1 MASGF
6 QNNNDQ
12 LTPNYYR
19 VVIDT
24 SGYST
29 TATDNNSGGVEAWDH
44 NYFATGHTTTNNSI
58 RRARGNLR
66 WQAII
71 DELSR
76 FNEPILLD
84 VTVLKAGPAAET
96 AADDTAVSVS
106 FTVGYNQEEYVL
118 GGWQNIVGAGTF
130 SDGATSLTT
139 TQYDQLSAANK
150 ATAIQ
155 NCVKEAVTR
164 GITRGGAA
172 GYVRRYRTVVVDA
185 GTGLYEQRDTNVTI
199 VQPDTPANVWA
210 DITSTIIDT
219 TTQINS

>member
-24 SGYST
+24 STYST
-29 TATDNNSGGVEAWDH
+29 TAADNNSGGVEAWDQ
-44 NYFATGHTTTNNSI
+44 NYFTTLNTTTNNSI

-66 WQAII
+66 WAAII
-71 DELSR
+71 EELSR
-76 FNEPILLD
+76 FNEPIILD

-118 GGWQNIVGAGTF
+118 GGWQTIVGAGNF
-130 SDGATSLTT
+130 SDGATPLTT
-139 TQYDQLSAANK
+139 TSYDQLSAANK

-172 GYVRRYRTVVVDA
+172 GYARRYRTVVVDA
-185 GTGLYEQRDTNVTI
+185 GTGIKEQRDTAVTI

-219 TTQINS
+219 TTQVN

>member
-1 MASGF
+1 MPSGF

-29 TATDNNSGGVEAWDH
+29 TAADNDSGGVESQDH
-44 NYFATGHTTTNNSI
+44 NSFATANTTTNNSI

-66 WQAII
+66 WQAIL
-71 DELSR
+71 DELGR
-76 FNEPILLD
+76 FNEPIILD
-84 VTVLKAGPAAET
+84 VTVLKAGATPET

-106 FTVGYNQEEYVL
+106 FTIGYSQEEYVL
-118 GGWQNIVGAGTF
+118 NGWQTIIGGGTF
-130 SDGATSLTT
+130 SDGATSLTAT
-139 TQYDQLSAANK
+139 SYDQLSAANR
-150 ATAIQ
+150 ATALQ

-172 GYVRRYRTVVVDA
+172 GYTRRYRTVVVDA
-185 GTGLYEQRDTNVTI
+185 GTGISEQRDASVTI

-210 DITSTIIDT
+210 DITGTIIDT
-219 TTQINS
+219 MTQVNS

>member
-1 MASGF
+1 MPSGF
-6 QNNNDQ
+6 LNNQDQ

-29 TATDNNSGGVEAWDH
+29 TAADNNSGGVETQDY
-44 NYFATGHTTTNNSI
+44 NNFATSPTTTNNSI

-71 DELSR
+71 DELGR

-84 VTVLKAGPAAET
+84 VTVLKTGPTAET
-96 AADDTAVSVS
+96 AGDDTAISVA

-118 GGWQNIVGAGTF
+118 GGWQTIIGAGNF
-130 SDGATSLTT
+130 SDVATSLTST
-139 TQYDQLSAANK
+139 SYDQLSAANK

-155 NCVKEAVTR
+155 NCIKEAVTR
-164 GITRGGAA
+164 GITRGGSS
-172 GYVRRYRTVVVDA
+172 GYVRRYRTLLVS
-185 GTGLYEQRDTNVTI
+185 GGNTEQRDVDVTI
-199 VQPDTPANVWA
+199 TQPDTPANVWA
-210 DITSTIIDT
+210 DITTAAIIDT
-219 TTQINS
+219 MTQINS

>member
-29 TATDNNSGGVEAWDH
+29 TATNNDSGGVEVWDH
-44 NYFATGHTTTNNSI
+44 NYFSTLNTTTNNSR
-58 RRARGNLR
+58 RRARGNIR
-66 WQAII
+66 WAAVL
-71 DELSR
+71 DELQR
-76 FNEPILLD
+76 FSNCELLD
-84 VTVLKAGPAAET
+84 VTVKKAGPVDQT
-96 AADDTAVSVS
+96 AADDTSVSVS
-106 FTVGYNQEEYVL
+106 FTVGYPQEEFVL

-130 SDGATSLTT
+130 SDGATSLTASA
-139 TQYDQLSAANK
+139 YEALSAANK

-155 NCVKEAVTR
+155 NCIKEAVTR
-164 GITRGGAA
+164 GITRGGAS
-172 GYVRRYRTVVVDA
+172 GYVKRYRTVLID
-185 GTGLYEQRDTNVTI
+185 GGNIEQRDIDITI
-199 VQPDTPANVWA
+199 TQPDTPVNVWA

-219 TTQINS
+219 MTQTTNN

>member
-19 VVIDT
+19 IVIDT

-29 TATDNNSGGVEAWDH
+29 TAANTDSGGVEAWDH
-44 NYFATGHTTTNNSI
+44 NYFSTLNTTTNNSI

-66 WQAII
+66 WQAIV

-76 FNEPILLD
+76 FNEPTMLD
-84 VTVLKAGPAAET
+84 VTIMKVGPTAET
-96 AADDTAVSVS
+96 AADDTAISVA

-118 GGWQNIVGAGTF
+118 GGWQNIIGAGNF
-130 SDGATSLTT
+130 SDGATSLTAT
-139 TQYDQLSAANK
+139 SYDQLSASNK

-155 NCVKEAVTR
+155 NCIKEAVTR

-172 GYVRRYRTVVVDA
+172 GYTRRYRTVLID
-185 GTGLYEQRDTNVTI
+185 GGNLEQRDVNVTI

-210 DITSTIIDT
+210 DITTAAIIDT
-219 TTQINS
+219 MTQIN

>member
-29 TATDNNSGGVEAWDH
+29 TAADNDSGGVEAWDH
-44 NYFATGHTTTNNSI
+44 NYFSTLNTTTNNSI

-66 WQAII
+66 WAAII

-76 FNEPILLD
+76 FNEPIILD

-118 GGWQNIVGAGTF
+118 GGWQTIVGAGTF

-172 GYVRRYRTVVVDA
+172 GYARRYRTVVVDA
-185 GTGLYEQRDTNVTI
+185 GTGIKEQRDTAVTI

-219 TTQINS
+219 TTQVN

>member
-1 MASGF
+1 MPSGF

-29 TATDNNSGGVEAWDH
+29 TAADNNSGGVESQDH
-44 NYFATGHTTTNNSI
+44 NNFATANTTTNNSI

-66 WQAII
+66 WQAIL
-71 DELSR
+71 DELGR

-84 VTVLKAGPAAET
+84 VTVLKAGPTVET
-96 AADDTAVSVS
+96 AADDTAVSVA
-106 FTVGYNQEEYVL
+106 FTVGYTQEEYVL
-118 GGWQNIVGAGTF
+118 NGWQTIVSAGTF

-139 TQYDQLSAANK
+139 TSYDQLSAANR

-164 GITRGGAA
+164 GITRGGAS
-172 GYVRRYRTVVVDA
+172 GYNRRYRTVVVDA
-185 GTGLYEQRDTNVTI
+185 GTGLYEQRDTTVTI